1 MDAAAAWF
9 AHILRISL
17 VREGKIMRRMI
28 CLISLLTAASLML
41 VSCGGPA
48 ANNAGNKPANA
59 GNSANNAAAAPAPN
73 AAALEA
79 DLKKMTTD
87 MAASLLKNDVAAM
100 EKMYAENYQFV
111 GPDGAVSNKTQRL
124 DAMKSGD
131 TKYESITFDDISVR
145 TNPEGTGAIVISKG
159 TVKGKNMG
167 RKADGQYRV
176 SHVWSKTKDGWQL
189 VNGQTTP
196 LAAATNAA
204 KADDSKPVNSNT
216 TANGAKPPPPA
227 NR

>member
-1 MDAAAAWF
+1 
-9 AHILRISL
+9 
-17 VREGKIMRRMI
+17 MI
-28 CLISLLTAASLML
+28 CLITLLTVTSLLSI
-41 VSCGGPA
+41 SCGAPDA
-48 ANNAGNKPANA
+48 ANAGNKPANTS
-59 GNSANNAAAAPAPN
+59 NSANNATATAPAAN

-87 MAASLLKNDVAAM
+87 MAASLLKNDMAAM
-100 EKMYAENYQFV
+100 EKIYAENYQFV
-111 GPDGAVSNKTQRL
+111 GPDGAVSNRTQRL

-167 RKADGQYRV
+167 KAVEGQYRV
-176 SHVWSKTKDGWQL
+176 THVWSKTKDGWRM

-196 LAAATNAA
+196 ITAA
-204 KADDSKPVNSNT
+204 ST
-216 TANGAKPPPPA
+216 TAKTDDDKKPDDDEKKDDDKPPPPPA
-227 NR
+227 NK